1 MQMGLLTF
9 SDMDCFLIFY
19 PLYLSV
25 HGTLI
30 QQISMV
36 NNPPCRKPVSD
47 HASAGVRFQAPRLRN
62 VNCAAFSLQTAIT
75 KEEPMKNFL
84 RLDGLSILSVPY
96 MYIDHKDYLAD
107 SLLAQNHVSVRL
119 GNEFSRDDSPYRIIL
134 CKVRK
139 KNTAEFEKSMESLR
153 NKMLLFG
160 HNDYM
165 EFCNGIMETLEQNR
179 DAA

>member
-9 SDMDCFLIFY
+9 SDMDCFVIFY

-62 VNCAAFSLQTAIT
+62 VNC
-75 KEEPMKNFL
+75 
-84 RLDGLSILSVPY
+84 
-96 MYIDHKDYLAD
+96 AD

-179 DAA
+179 GAA